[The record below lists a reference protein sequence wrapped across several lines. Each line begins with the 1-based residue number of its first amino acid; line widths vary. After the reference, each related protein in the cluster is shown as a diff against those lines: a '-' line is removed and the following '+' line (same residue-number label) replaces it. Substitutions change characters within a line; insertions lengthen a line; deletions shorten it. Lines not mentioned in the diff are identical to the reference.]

1 MLEGYELDQFGILKQ
16 LNPKTEIRDYGIER
30 NNYGQKSHYLSYLRL
45 GFLKG
50 YIQEFTSILDVGY
63 GNGDFLR
70 ACQRHFSVC
79 AGYDLIDTYLPEGCV
94 KETDLLANEYD
105 VITFYDALE
114 HFEDIYFL
122 EKLKCKYVVISL
134 PNCKHP
140 TDSNWL
146 AQWKHLKPNEH
157 LYHMN
162 KESLT
167 ALLVASGYKV
177 ECVSYYEDII
187 RRDKNLN
194 ENILTIIGKK

>member
-1 MLEGYELDQFGILKQ
+1 MLEGYELDKFGILKQ

-30 NNYGQKSHYLSYLRL
+30 NNYGQQSHYLSYLRL

-50 YIQEFTSILDVGY
+50 YIKESESILDVGY

-70 ACQRHFSVC
+70 ACQHHFSMC
-79 AGYDLIDTYLPEGCV
+79 AGYDLIDTYLPEGCI
-94 KETDLLANEYD
+94 KETDLLADEYD

-134 PNCKHP
+134 PNCKYP
-140 TDSNWL
+140 KDDVWL
-146 AQWKHLKPNEH
+146 SQWKHLKPNEH

-162 KESLT
+162 EKSLT
-167 ALLVASGYKV
+167 KLLISSGYKI

-187 RRDKNLN
+187 RRDKNLDQ
-194 ENILTIIGKK
+194 NILTIIGKK